1 VPESNA
7 VPRRRP
13 IWVTATRLVPAPA
26 ERVYDILADYHTG
39 HPQILPARFFRDLCV
54 ETGGHGD
61 GTVIR
66 FAMTVFGAVKR
77 VRAAVVEPE
86 PGRVLVE
93 RDLNGNGSVT
103 TFTVNPVGTGQADVT
118 IETAWTPR
126 GPAPFIERI
135 LAPLLLRRI
144 YAEEL
149 LNLEKVATD
158 QL

>member
-1 VPESNA
+1 MPEPNA

-26 ERVYDILADYHTG
+26 KRVYDILADYRTG
-39 HPQILPARFFRDLCV
+39 HPRILPARFFRDVCV
-54 ETGGHGD
+54 ETGGHGE
-61 GTVIR
+61 GTIIR
-66 FAMTVFGAVKR
+66 FGMTVFGTVKR
-77 VRAAVVEPE
+77 FRAAVGEPE

-93 RDLNGNGSVT
+93 RDLNGNGAVT
-103 TFTVNPVGTGQADVT
+103 TFTVNPVGTSQADVT

-126 GPAPFIERI
+126 GPASFLERI

-144 YAEEL
+144 YTEEL

>member
-1 VPESNA
+1 MPEPNA
-7 VPRRRP
+7 VPRRSP
-13 IWVTATRLVPAPA
+13 IWVTATRVVPAPA
-26 ERVYDILADYHTG
+26 KRVYDILADYRTG
-39 HPQILPARFFRDLCV
+39 HPQILPARFFRDVCV
-54 ETGGHGD
+54 ETGGHGE

-66 FAMTVFGAVKR
+66 FAMTVFGAVR
-77 VRAAVVEPE
+77 RIRAAVVEPE

-93 RDLNGNGSVT
+93 RDLNGNGPVT
-103 TFTVNPVGTGQADVT
+103 TFTVNPVGRGHADVT

-126 GPAPFIERI
+126 GPASFLQRI
-135 LAPLLLRRI
+135 LAPPVLRRI